1 MRVTAYVIRAVR
13 KFKSKTANLH
23 IGPLSVDELT
33 IAERYW
39 IKDSQKNLEQEKSFN
54 SLKAQLNLF
63 LDGDGM
69 WRCGG
74 RLANVDVPYSTK
86 YPLLL
91 SRDHPLT
98 PLVVDDAHKRVLHNG
113 AKETLTEVR
122 KRFWIVKG
130 RSLVRSIIY
139 KCVVCRRFEGAPF
152 PTPTPPPLPTIR
164 VKEAPAF
171 SFTGVDFE
179 GPLTIC
185 NEGPT
190 RTTKVWICLYTC
202 LVTRAV
208 HLDIVLDMS
217 TETFIR
223 CLKRF
228 AARRGLPKRFLSDNG
243 KTLRPPRSF

>member
-1 MRVTAYVIRAVR
+1 MPYECSEELKVDRKETHNLVVAQLKPSIGDLIQVDRFSSFRKLVRVTAYVIRAVR

-98 PLVVDDAHKRVLHNG
+98 PPC
-113 AKETLTEVR
+113 
-122 KRFWIVKG
+122 G
-130 RSLVRSIIY
+130 R
-139 KCVVCRRFEGAPF
+139 
-152 PTPTPPPLPTIR
+152 
-164 VKEAPAF
+164 
-171 SFTGVDFE
+171 
-179 GPLTIC
+179 
-185 NEGPT
+185 
-190 RTTKVWICLYTC
+190 
-202 LVTRAV
+202 
-208 HLDIVLDMS
+208 
-217 TETFIR
+217 
-223 CLKRF
+223 
-228 AARRGLPKRFLSDNG
+228 
-243 KTLRPPRSF
+243 